1 MTRFYC
7 AVTTCKNYEM
17 SYTSRPADEGN
28 CTREDTQINAQGVC
42 ENREDIVDIS
52 KLVIC
57 PKNCHIK
64 QGSPCFHLS
73 PHQELDGCSHVAC
86 KLITTKVKCRPM
98 KTTKIKVEKNEIH
111 K

>member
-17 SYTSRPADEGN
+17 GYTSRPADEGN

-42 ENREDIVDIS
+42 ANREDVADIS

-57 PKNCHIK
+57 PNKNCDFVK
-64 QGSPCFHLS
+64 SENCYHLT
-73 PHQELDGCSHVAC
+73 PHQELDNCATIPC
-86 KLITTKVKCRPM
+86 KLVSTKPKCKPIKSIK
-98 KTTKIKVEKNEIH
+98 KT
-111 K
+111 

>member
-17 SYTSRPADEGN
+17 CYTSRPADEGN

-42 ENREDIVDIS
+42 ANREDIVDTS

-57 PKNCHIK
+57 PNKNCNFEK
-64 QGSPCFHLS
+64 PSPCYHLS
-73 PHQELDGCSHVAC
+73 PHQELDGCSHIAC
-86 KLITTKVKCRPM
+86 KLVTKKVKCRPM
-98 KTTKIKVEKNEIH
+98 KATKGK
-111 K
+111 